1 MFDIS
6 YETQPPKL
14 FTLLLKNA
22 FHHHFLKLHS
32 HLWERVLTMVFNN
45 LSWTT
50 THKPQCFNDQGQINK
65 RMTHKKTYLFPDYY
79 IGILT

>member
-1 MFDIS
+1 
-6 YETQPPKL
+6 
-14 FTLLLKNA
+14 
-22 FHHHFLKLHS
+22 
-32 HLWERVLTMVFNN
+32 MVFNN